1 VKGGHE
7 CLPAAIARPG
17 GGSEKAGE
25 EEGGMTHLLSL
36 NLRSLRMEEE
46 DFSCGSCAG
55 DMCCGGQ
62 GSEGKLMVNKPER
75 LSMSATH
82 QANIKQSVCRAEP
95 EYSVP
100 GPRLRHVPETA
111 VWHSQLVQF
120 VANSPRTLEPPED
133 RRD

>member
-1 VKGGHE
+1 
-7 CLPAAIARPG
+7 
-17 GGSEKAGE
+17 
-25 EEGGMTHLLSL
+25 MTHLLSL

-100 GPRLRHVPETA
+100 GPYMINYDRGSPWHVPETT

-120 VANSPRTLEPPED
+120 VANSPRIREPPED
-133 RRD
+133 RRDLS